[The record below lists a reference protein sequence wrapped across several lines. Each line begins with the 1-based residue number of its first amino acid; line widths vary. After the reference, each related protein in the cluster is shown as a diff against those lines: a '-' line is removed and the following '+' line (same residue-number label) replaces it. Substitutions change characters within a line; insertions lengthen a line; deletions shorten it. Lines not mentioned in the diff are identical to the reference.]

1 MKITRDEV
9 RRVASLAC
17 LEFDE
22 AGEARMADELSRIL
36 DYVDE
41 IREVAAANDV
51 TPAQVAP
58 VRLREDEISESL
70 PPEVVEKA
78 APRFAL
84 GHFIVPKVIGGE

>member
-1 MKITRDEV
+1 MKITSDEV
-9 RRVASLAC
+9 RRIATLAC

-22 AGEARMADELSRIL
+22 AGEARMAGELSRIL

-41 IREVAAANDV
+41 LRDVAAANGV

-58 VRLREDEISESL
+58 LRLREDEASESL
-70 PPEVVEKA
+70 PPDVVEKA

-84 GHFIVPKVIGGE
+84 GHFVVPKVIGGE